1 MFRQALLGRH
11 ACILI
16 DGLNEASTEGGLGGQ
31 GGTLDSIER
40 HLTEVLAAQGG
51 H

>member
-16 DGLNEASTEGGLGGQ
+16 DGLNEATTE
-31 GGTLDSIER
+31 TLDSIER
-40 HLTEVLAAQGG
+40 HLTEVLG
-51 H
+51 